1 MSVGPNCEDTVELPC
16 PVGELKVSI
25 RASPTASNGSFDSTS
40 SYPSL
45 LILLV
50 PFLRGCL
57 RQERRLRG
65 AAPENCSGRHR
76 VCRDPAFLDHGKLAS
91 EVVLLWAFR
100 PEAKVLRH
108 PPCK

>member
-57 RQERRLRG
+57 RPRAQIERSCPRELLRQASRL
-65 AAPENCSGRHR
+65 SGSS
-76 VCRDPAFLDHGKLAS
+76 VSGSWKAGQ
-91 EVVLLWAFR
+91 
-100 PEAKVLRH
+100 
-108 PPCK
+108 